1 MQPLDFSTVIQTLTQ
16 NAQNVWMPHFFPE
29 VVVCVTIV
37 LILLASICLKRTAR
51 TTFALAL
58 IGLLVALCGIGSQ
71 LNVVGSGVSANPG
84 EYFGGVLIWDGFT
97 VPVRGMLLLF
107 AILALSL
114 SGSTMKFGARDATDF
129 YTLLLGSTLGL
140 LVLAQSNN
148 LLMAFVGFEMASIP
162 GYALVGFQRH
172 RLRSSEASLKYL
184 LYGAAASGVM
194 LYGISLLSGLTG
206 TLSVSQLGSHV
217 AAIGSQAT
225 GATASHAVIF
235 SLLLIFVGFAF
246 KLSLVPFHFWAPDA
260 FEGASAEVAG
270 FLSVGGK
277 VATFSLLVRMSLA
290 LSGSMTGEAAKLVLP
305 LGIGLG
311 VVAMASVTFGNLAAY
326 FQKNVKRLLAYS
338 TIAHSGYMLMAVA
351 ALLVLRSP
359 EGASSGIDVK
369 QVTQQC
375 IEGLVFYLF
384 VYVFMNIGAFGL
396 TALMRNHFGSEDLE
410 GVKGFGRVFPIHGA
424 CLVVCVFSLVGLP
437 PLGGFWGKFV
447 VFYSLFMA
455 SKISTFMMVVLLVGG
470 LNTVFSL
477 FYYIGILKAVF
488 LGEPREGSSSLVAA
502 SSENGLAMLI
512 ALPILLLGMFPG
524 AATDF
529 ASEMA
534 RSLVR

>member
-16 NAQNVWMPHFFPE
+16 NAQSVWMPHFFPE
-29 VVVCVTIV
+29 VIICGTIV

-58 IGLLVALCGIGSQ
+58 IGLLAALCSIGSQ

-84 EYFGGVLIWDGFT
+84 EYFGGVLLWDGFT
-97 VPVRGMLLLF
+97 VPVRGMLILF

-172 RLRSSEASLKYL
+172 RLRASEASLKYI

-206 TLSVSQLGSHV
+206 TLSVSEIGTHI
-217 AAIGSQAT
+217 AAIGNHAE
-225 GATASHAVIF
+225 GATASHAIVL

-277 VATFSLLVRMSLA
+277 VATFSLLVRLSLA
-290 LSGSMTGEAAKLVLP
+290 LSGSVTGEAAKLVLP

-311 VVAMASVTFGNLAAY
+311 VIAMLSVTFGNLAAY

-359 EGASSGIDVK
+359 EGANSGVDIR
-369 QVTQQC
+369 QVTQQS

-396 TALMRNHFGSEDLE
+396 TALMRNHFGSEELD
-410 GVKGFGRVFPIHGA
+410 GIKGFGRVFPIHGA
-424 CLVVCVFSLVGLP
+424 CLAVCVFSLVGLP

-488 LGEPREGSSSLVAA
+488 LGEPREGSTSLVPA

-512 ALPILLLGMFPG
+512 ALPILLLGMFPS